1 MAELIQQTN
10 DKLVIRKL
18 IPAACE
24 EVFAAWSDPESM
36 RHWMCP
42 GDTKTAE
49 VQIDFR
55 VGGAFRILMKG
66 ESQDYDHTG
75 EYQVI
80 DPPSKLSFTWIS
92 KNTDLKTTL
101 VTVELHEHEGG
112 TELVLTHERFPSAD
126 LLPRHAGGWGRIAD
140 LLAEHLASTKAKPHA
155 QNSRR

>member
-18 IPAACE
+18 IPASRE
-24 EVFAAWSDPESM
+24 EVFGAWSDPESI

-42 GDTKTAE
+42 GDVRTAE
-49 VQIDFR
+49 AQIDFR

-80 DPPSKLSFTWIS
+80 EPPSKLSFTWIS
-92 KNTDLKTTL
+92 KNTDFKTTL
-101 VTVELHEHEGG
+101 VTVELREHEGG
-112 TELVLTHERFPSAD
+112 TELTLTHERFPLAD
-126 LLPRHAGGWGRIAD
+126 LVPRHAGGWGRIAD
-140 LLAEHLASTKAKPHA
+140 LLAEHFGKTRAKSRA
-155 QNSRR
+155 QS